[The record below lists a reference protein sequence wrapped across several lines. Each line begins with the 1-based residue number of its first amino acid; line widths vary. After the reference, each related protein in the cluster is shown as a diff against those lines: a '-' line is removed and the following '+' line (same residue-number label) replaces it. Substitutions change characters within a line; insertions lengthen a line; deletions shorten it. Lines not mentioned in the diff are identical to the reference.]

1 MIKKSSYIL
10 FVIIVLNISQNSFSI
25 LAQENDNIFPL
36 FDVYGS
42 ASYSSGLRLGLRVQV
57 SNHFSVETA
66 YGPDIVYY
74 LAPSDE
80 NYKYSIGIN
89 WHKGYDSKLI
99 VNLTY
104 IQFIYPA
111 EYTAHG
117 YAISLNVGSLT
128 LIEEGFHFFY
138 SGGIWLKRE
147 GDTNY
152 TYVLPN
158 LEIGV
163 GWRFK

>member
-1 MIKKSSYIL
+1 MIKKSSCIL

-25 LAQENDNIFPL
+25 MAQENENIFPL

-42 ASYSSGLRLGLRVQV
+42 ASYSSGLGLGVRVQV
-57 SNHFSVETA
+57 SEHFSVESA
-66 YGPDIVYY
+66 FGPDIAYY
-74 LAPSDE
+74 LAPSDL
-80 NYKYSIGIN
+80 NYRYSVGIN

-104 IQFIYPA
+104 VKFIYPP
-111 EYTAHG
+111 EYTSSG

-138 SGGIWLKRE
+138 SGGIWIKKE
-147 GDTNY
+147 ENVDY

-158 LEIGV
+158 FEIGV
-163 GWRFK
+163 GWRF

>member
-1 MIKKSSYIL
+1 MNKSFYITL
-10 FVIIVLNISQNSFSI
+10 FMMMVINLYQNTFSL
-25 LAQENDNIFPL
+25 LAQENKIVFPL
-36 FDVYGS
+36 FDLYGG

-57 SNHFSVETA
+57 SEHFSVESA
-66 YGPDIVYY
+66 FGPDIVYF
-74 LAPSDE
+74 LVPADL
-80 NYKYSIGIN
+80 NYRYSVGIN

-104 IQFIYPA
+104 IQFIYPP
-111 EYTAHG
+111 EYTASG

-138 SGGIWLKRE
+138 SGGIWIKKKE
-147 GDTNY
+147 NVDY

-158 LEIGV
+158 FEIGV
-163 GWRFK
+163 GWRFN